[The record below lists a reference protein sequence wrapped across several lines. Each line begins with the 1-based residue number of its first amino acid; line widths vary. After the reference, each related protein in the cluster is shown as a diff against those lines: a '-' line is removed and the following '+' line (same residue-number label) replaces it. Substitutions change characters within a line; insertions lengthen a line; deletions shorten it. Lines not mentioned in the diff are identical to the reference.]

1 MFKAII
7 SKFFKKTSLKPVRE
21 ESIYTPSNAT
31 GSFGYFADNG
41 KVLIPENCY
50 YDEPKGFYAYA

>member
-21 ESIYTPSNAT
+21 ESNYTPSN

-41 KVLIPENCY
+41 KTLIPDNCY
-50 YDEPKGFYAYA
+50 YDEPKGFYA